1 MSYFSL
7 SVCTMCVIFWI
18 IPKFWFADKK
28 GNVKSDAGL
37 PNGCSPFMFVLT
49 DCKDSLHPALKQNYS
64 GSSNYSHHPWK
75 KGFHNLYLQIQ
86 NVHDIVKS
94 TYISE
99 IIVHSS
105 INKNIMKMNFFKIK
119 IYTYSIT
126 WKYTIRYVLSLFIA
140 HWIFF
145 SFRRALMFFVRDNH
159 FFINQCEKN
168 PCEEKLLLM

>member
-1 MSYFSL
+1 MYVVFCKMSYFSL
-7 SVCTMCVIFWI
+7 SMCTMCVIFWI
-18 IPKFWFADKK
+18 IPKFRFTDKK

-37 PNGCSPFMFVLT
+37 PNGCSPFMFVLI

-126 WKYTIRYVLSLFIA
+126 WKYIIR
-140 HWIFF
+140 
-145 SFRRALMFFVRDNH
+145 
-159 FFINQCEKN
+159 
-168 PCEEKLLLM
+168 

>member
-64 GSSNYSHHPWK
+64 GSIIKLLPSPLK

-86 NVHDIVKS
+86 NVQDIV
-94 TYISE
+94 
-99 IIVHSS
+99 
-105 INKNIMKMNFFKIK
+105 
-119 IYTYSIT
+119 
-126 WKYTIRYVLSLFIA
+126 
-140 HWIFF
+140 
-145 SFRRALMFFVRDNH
+145 
-159 FFINQCEKN
+159 
-168 PCEEKLLLM
+168 